1 MKTKRLTFLLIVL
14 LCVSLPVG
22 NVTARVLQTID
33 WSVIGGGGG
42 HAESGIYILDGT
54 IGQPV
59 IGVASA
65 SPYEVCSGFWC
76 GVSDAGPLYLPL
88 ILR

>member
-33 WSVIGGGGG
+33 WSVIGGGG
-42 HAESGIYILDGT
+42 E
-54 IGQPV
+54 IGR
-59 IGVASA
+59 ASCR
-65 SPYEVCSGFWC
+65 ERV
-76 GVSDAGPLYLPL
+76 
-88 ILR
+88 